1 MKHMMSI
8 PVQKIFTRNS
18 EFQYIETLRR
28 NRIKRNQSKEFF
40 VEGVRAIDQALL
52 NHWEI
57 NAFVYSREKR
67 LSDWAEKILLQSTA
81 KKHYELAADLLKE
94 ISQKDEPSEL
104 IGLLSMPGDDLRRI
118 PLQENPLVVV
128 LDRPILPG
136 NIGSV
141 IRSCD
146 ALGVDGLIITG
157 HSADLYDPETIRA
170 TTGSF
175 FSIPTVRLTSQRELA
190 PWINE
195 LKQRYPD
202 LRIVGTSAKASQGI
216 DQFNFRLPTIL
227 VAGNE
232 THGISENYRAVCDA
246 MATIPM
252 SGSASSLNLACAV
265 SILLYEISR
274 QRRQPDA

>member
-1 MKHMMSI
+1 MPI
-8 PVQKIFTRNS
+8 VVQKIYTKNS
-18 EFQYIETLRR
+18 RYQHIETLRR

-52 NHWEI
+52 NGWEI

-67 LSDWAEKILLQSTA
+67 LSAWAETILASSRA
-81 KKHYELAADLLKE
+81 KQHYEMTADLLGE
-94 ISQKDEPSEL
+94 ISLKDEPSEL
-104 IGLLSMPGDDLRRI
+104 IALVAMPPDDLNRI
-118 PLQENPLVVV
+118 PLRENPLVVV

-146 ALGVDGLIITG
+146 ALGVDGLVITG

-175 FSIPTVRLTSQRELA
+175 FNVPAVRLASHHELV
-190 PWINE
+190 PWIEKNE
-195 LKQRYPD
+195 KKISGLRLLGQAQSAYPY
-202 LRIVGTSAKASQGI
+202 LRIRFPAAHH
-216 DQFNFRLPTIL
+216 P
-227 VAGNE
+227 AGSNE
-232 THGISENYRAVCDA
+232 THGLSEAYRALSDA

-252 SGSASSLNLACAV
+252 QGSASSFNLACAV
-265 SILLYEISR
+265 SIMLYEIDR
-274 QRRQPDA
+274 QRRL

>member
-1 MKHMMSI
+1 MPI
-8 PVQKIFTRNS
+8 VVQNIYTKNS
-18 EFQYIETLRR
+18 RYQHIETLRR

-52 NHWEI
+52 NGWEI

-67 LSDWAEKILLQSTA
+67 LSAWAETILASSRA
-81 KKHYELAADLLKE
+81 KQHYEMTADLLGE
-94 ISQKDEPSEL
+94 ISLKDEPSEL
-104 IGLLSMPGDDLRRI
+104 IALVAMPPDDLNRI
-118 PLQENPLVVV
+118 PLRENPLVVV

-146 ALGVDGLIITG
+146 ALGVDGLVITG

-175 FSIPTVRLTSQRELA
+175 FNVPAVRLASHHELV
-190 PWINE
+190 PWIE
-195 LKQRYPD
+195 KMKRKYPG
-202 LRIVGTSAKASQGI
+202 LRLVGTSAKALI
-216 DQFNFRLPTIL
+216 PIYELDFRQPTIL
-227 VAGNE
+227 LAGNE
-232 THGISENYRAVCDA
+232 THGLSEAYRALSDA

-252 SGSASSLNLACAV
+252 QGSASSFNLACAV
-265 SILLYEISR
+265 SIMLYEIDR
-274 QRRQPDA
+274 QRRL